1 MAPAHSGSSTGA
13 QVNYGLAPGSTDLL
27 RAFEP
32 AYPVQLPGSSRRAAE
47 AMAARQQIAERI
59 EAELAELSLPRD
71 GWPDLDP
78 SSVGSLLR
86 GLDGVGLVSFGRV

>member
-1 MAPAHSGSSTGA
+1 MTRHTPPDPA
-13 QVNYGLAPGSTDLL
+13 VPLPELL
-27 RAFEP
+27 RAFDP
-32 AYPVQLPGSSRRAAE
+32 AYPVQLPGSSRSAAE